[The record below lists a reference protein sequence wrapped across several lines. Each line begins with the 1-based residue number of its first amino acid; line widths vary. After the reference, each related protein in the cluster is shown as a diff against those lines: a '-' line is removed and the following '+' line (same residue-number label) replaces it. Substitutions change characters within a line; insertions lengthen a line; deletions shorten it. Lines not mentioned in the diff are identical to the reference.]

1 MMSFKTKILKRV
13 SALVS
18 AWCEIRK
25 EQHLSFHWK
34 KINVVTFFDDFLSPN
49 ELWRVLRCADSIL
62 RNKIRYVQNREERK
76 KLNAL
81 SNKKWRVWHT
91 VMIQRALYS
100 PDPAERFTYSERMH
114 MTREKVSMGFW
125 SHSLRQSPT
134 QNGKLDRV
142 SGIWISKFH
151 SKVTFP
157 SIKSI
162 SFVAR
167 SRFNPSW
174 PHLGKCLHT
183 QNVCVRR
190 MKNFLPASEVK
201 CFARNPHKIIPQN
214 RIDTP

>member
-1 MMSFKTKILKRV
+1 MLLFSNLTSGGHQGGHGTIYFDLKFWKFWVFFKIMMSFKTKILKRV

-18 AWCEIRK
+18 ARCEIRK

-49 ELWRVLRCADSIL
+49 ELWRVLRCVNSIL
-62 RNKIRYVQNREERK
+62 RNQIRYVQNREERK
-76 KLNAL
+76 KLNAM
-81 SNKKWRVWHT
+81 SNKKWLVWRT

-100 PDPAERFTYSERMH
+100 PDPGERFTYSERMC

-157 SIKSI
+157 SIKNI
-162 SFVAR
+162 SFVTR
-167 SRFNPSW
+167 SRFNLRYVP
-174 PHLGKCLHT
+174 L
-183 QNVCVRR
+183 
-190 MKNFLPASEVK
+190 
-201 CFARNPHKIIPQN
+201 I
-214 RIDTP
+214 